1 MAQIPASSIS
11 QSDIPQPD
19 FSQSDI
25 VSSTVP
31 QLGNCQVKSEHP
43 DLAPRADTRSIT
55 NLCIALMAVSFAP
68 IFIRFSETDLGP
80 NATVLNRMLVFFI
93 VFGLGRSLR
102 HLWGRRQAQTGGNKE
117 DTVNQTE
124 VTPISVNQWILLV
137 AVGIVSATSLG
148 LWAISLVYTSVAKS
162 MLLSNLTPVFASA
175 GSWLFLGKRFDTK
188 FVVGVAIAVTG
199 ALLLGI
205 EDLQGGEVDSLIG
218 DAYALF
224 SAVFL
229 GTYFLLVEQLRTRFD
244 STTILLSR
252 CAVGSMVL
260 IPFVGGIEGQLFPST
275 WVSLLAVLG
284 LGIISEGL
292 GQNLLA
298 NGMAQFSASFI
309 ALFLL
314 LEPIVSALL
323 GWLIFAESLSS
334 VTGIGFAVI
343 LGGIYL
349 AKSSQS
355 AVQSGSN

>member
-11 QSDIPQPD
+11 QSDI
-19 FSQSDI
+19 SHSDI
-25 VSSTVP
+25 SHSDPP
-31 QLGNCQVKSEHP
+31 QLGNCQVESGQP
-43 DLAPRADTRSIT
+43 DLVPKTNTRSIV

-102 HLWGRRQAQTGGNKE
+102 HLWGQWRQIQTEGNKD
-117 DTVNQTE
+117 DTEEKTE
-124 VTPISVNQWILLV
+124 AVPITVSQWILLV

-224 SAVFL
+224 SAIFL

-260 IPFVGGIEGQLFPST
+260 IPFVGVVEGQLFPST
-275 WVSLLAVLG
+275 WISLLAVLG

-334 VTGIGFAVI
+334 ITGIGFAVI

-355 AVQSGSN
+355 AIQSASP

>member
-11 QSDIPQPD
+11 QPDISASSDIPAGDQNGAEQPD
-19 FSQSDI
+19 GIQS
-25 VSSTVP
+25 T
-31 QLGNCQVKSEHP
+31 
-43 DLAPRADTRSIT
+43 LAPDKPNGRAIA
-55 NLCIALMAVSFAP
+55 NLFIALMAVSFAP

-80 NATVLNRMLVFFI
+80 NGTVLNRMLVFVI

-102 HLWGRRQAQTGGNKE
+102 HLWQKWHQAKTSNDNEPDHGTKDGTTPPI
-117 DTVNQTE
+117 TV
-124 VTPISVNQWILLV
+124 IQWILLV
-137 AVGIVSATSLG
+137 SVGIVSATTLA

-162 MLLSNLTPVFASA
+162 MLLNNLTPVFASA
-175 GSWLFLGKRFDTK
+175 GSWLFLGKRFDRK
-188 FVVGVAIAVTG
+188 FIVGVAIAVAG
-199 ALLLGI
+199 AILLGI
-205 EDLQGGEVDSLIG
+205 EDLHGGEVDSLIG
-218 DAYALF
+218 DAYALL

-252 CAVGSMVL
+252 CAIGSVLL
-260 IPFVGGIEGQLFPST
+260 IPLVGMAEGQLLPST
-275 WVSLLAVLG
+275 WVSLLAVIG

-323 GWLIFAESLSS
+323 GWFIFAESLSP
-334 VTGIGFAVI
+334 VTGVGFAVI
-343 LGGIYL
+343 LGGIYI
-349 AKSSQS
+349 AKSSHSATQS
-355 AVQSGSN
+355 ASH